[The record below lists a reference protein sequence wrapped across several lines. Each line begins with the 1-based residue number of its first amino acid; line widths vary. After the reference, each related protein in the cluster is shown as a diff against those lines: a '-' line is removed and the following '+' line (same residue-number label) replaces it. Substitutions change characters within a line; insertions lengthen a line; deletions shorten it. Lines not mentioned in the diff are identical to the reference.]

1 MDIRRA
7 DPTAGYA
14 VRSDKQMEYGKIS
27 HSESGDITKQSEKEL
42 RDTIQISDAAYRM
55 QKEDQKVSATSGND
69 ILGISKGVSD
79 NEYVVHFSDTAM
91 VNRAVSRGYIKVNDT
106 EITLSDDDKEKL
118 LKTDREAEQKRLRAY
133 ESYVMEHE
141 AAVAKQQGEA
151 LSKAYEDIID
161 RLSKILDPDKEL
173 SWKDAPEGVN
183 WSDFEW
189 KTYDTSMKVS
199 MEGEPSI
206 GDIFVSENNVAH

>member
-14 VRSDKQMEYGKIS
+14 EGTDKQIGYGKIS
-27 HSESGDITKQSEKEL
+27 HLESGDITKQSEKEL
-42 RDTIQISDAAYRM
+42 RDMVQISDEAYQM
-55 QKEDQKVSATSGND
+55 QKEEQKVSATSGND
-69 ILGISKGVSD
+69 VLGISKGVSD
-79 NEYVVHFSDTAM
+79 NENVVHFSDSAM

-106 EITLSDDDKEKL
+106 EITLSDNEKEKL

-151 LSKAYEDIID
+151 LSRAYEDLID

-173 SWKDAPEGVN
+173 SPKDAPEGVN

-199 MEGEPSI
+199 MEG
-206 GDIFVSENNVAH
+206 DIFISENKVEH